1 MDDFV
6 RIRATE
12 RTLAHHHFA
21 SLGEAQERLSPE
33 DFDQLMREITAATT
47 VHLSAQVAATARRKP
62 SWWERRRS
70 RP

>member
-12 RTLAHHHFA
+12 STLAHHHFA
-21 SLGEAQERLSPE
+21 SLGEAQERLSSE

-47 VHLSAQVAATARRKP
+47 VHLSAQVAARRKP
-62 SWWERRRS
+62 SWWDRRRS
-70 RP
+70 RS